1 VTEMVRRYLRQKF
14 GSVGVVIA
22 LGLLAILTAFPLAA
36 SGHESSLE
44 SSGFLTLLI
53 LAAASVSKDASSGT
67 LQMILAR
74 PIRRVDYLF
83 GRYCG
88 ILVAYAVCLA
98 VTAGM
103 ALVLSPLLR
112 VLLGGGGGPLSLA
125 GMARGAAGA
134 LLSATLFA
142 SILLLFSTFLPGY
155 GDVLA
160 YFLLSLLLGLPEIL
174 ARPLGLPWLSKI
186 GPVARDNVLPRVAWG
201 EVLRGNR
208 VLSAEVGA
216 YALAVA
222 AYLTLAAVI
231 FSRREFSY
239 GRD

>member
-1 VTEMVRRYLRQKF
+1 VIEMVRRYLRQKF

-22 LGLLAILTAFPLAA
+22 LGLLALLTAFPLAA
-36 SGHESSLE
+36 SGHEASFE
-44 SSGFLTLLI
+44 SSGFLTILI

-74 PIRRVDYLF
+74 PIRRVDYLL

-88 ILVAYAVCLA
+88 ILLAYGVCLA
-98 VTAGM
+98 VTAGI
-103 ALVLSPLLR
+103 ALALSPLLR
-112 VLLGGGGGPLSLA
+112 VLLGGGGGPLSLT

-134 LLSATLFA
+134 LLSGALFA

-160 YFLLSLLLGLPEIL
+160 YLLLSLLLALPEIL
-174 ARPLGLPWLSKI
+174 GPPLGLPWLSKI